1 MVGIVLVLAILLAAP
16 IVLAIVAG
24 GLRHYSAAAGQGAR
38 GRHQSQG
45 AVLFFRRMIPGSSK
59 YSRRSNANGTSALGD
74 CGATKRNGRPRGRT
88 AGAYHIAEAPRLAG
102 VNYPPVMQE
111 IFAATSIARRAWV
124 AFENLSV
131 LLAHLLISAKSGL
144 LWARSERPGATD
156 RIGALAAFSLQL
168 A

>member
-1 MVGIVLVLAILLAAP
+1 
-16 IVLAIVAG
+16 
-24 GLRHYSAAAGQGAR
+24 
-38 GRHQSQG
+38 
-45 AVLFFRRMIPGSSK
+45 
-59 YSRRSNANGTSALGD
+59 LGD

-131 LLAHLLISAKSGL
+131 LLAHLLISAKPGCAHVA
-144 LWARSERPGATD
+144 ARRTRPD
-156 RIGALAAFSLQL
+156 RCLAAFSVRL
-168 A
+168 AQPHAGAKTGVFVDERDASGF